1 MEGNRERHLMPM
13 SGLHMYTLAHTCI
26 HHIDR
31 HTIQVAAEDKIKS
44 QFTYKLQRWL
54 SEYK

>member
-1 MEGNRERHLMPM
+1 MPM